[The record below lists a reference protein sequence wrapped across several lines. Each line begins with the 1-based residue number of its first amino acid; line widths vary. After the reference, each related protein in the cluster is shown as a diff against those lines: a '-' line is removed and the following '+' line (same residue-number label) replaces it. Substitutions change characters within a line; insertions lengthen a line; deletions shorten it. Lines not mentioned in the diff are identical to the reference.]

1 MNISVFGAGYV
12 GLVTAACFAEV
23 GHQVVCCDHDPAKV
37 QALSSGRVPFYEPGL
52 SELVAN
58 GVVSG
63 RLNFTRSVAEALSHA
78 RVAVLA
84 VGTPSNTDGSTDL
97 SQILAVAE
105 EDANVEE
112 LVSEDNREQKDEN
125 KLDEMAIEEGDDTNL
140 NKSKTQT
147 NANKKKKKGKQK

>member
-1 MNISVFGAGYV
+1 MFDELTKTFDDEEIKSV
-12 GLVTAACFAEV
+12 
-23 GHQVVCCDHDPAKV
+23 KSN
-37 QALSSGRVPFYEPGL
+37 SSRV
-52 SELVAN
+52 SKK
-58 GVVSG
+58 S
-63 RLNFTRSVAEALSHA
+63 T
-78 RVAVLA
+78 
-84 VGTPSNTDGSTDL
+84 GSKK
-97 SQILAVAE
+97 SILAVAE